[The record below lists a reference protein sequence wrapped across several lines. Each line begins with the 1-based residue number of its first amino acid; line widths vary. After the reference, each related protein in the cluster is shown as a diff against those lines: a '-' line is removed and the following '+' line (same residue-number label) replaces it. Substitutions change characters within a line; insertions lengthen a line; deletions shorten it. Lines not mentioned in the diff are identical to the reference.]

1 MRGVREESGQAG
13 YNTGVV
19 IDVRLRPAD
28 PLRIEVPATADRLA
42 QIRHRLLDWMAPIG
56 VPDPVVADIV
66 LAVNE
71 AATNCVEHAYRDCDD
86 GVIVIDATVE
96 DERIIVCVSDHGAWR
111 TPSAEPTTR
120 GRGLPI
126 IRAVGDGVDVAGSAS
141 GTTVRIDFEV
151 TDGRHDWGSRT
162 T

>member
-1 MRGVREESGQAG
+1 M
-13 YNTGVV
+13 V

-42 QIRHRLLDWMAPIG
+42 QIRRDLLGWMAPVG
-56 VPDPVVADIV
+56 VPDVVGADIV

-71 AATNCVEHAYRDCDD
+71 AATNCVEHAYRDCSD
-86 GVIVIDATVE
+86 GVMVVEASVE
-96 DERIIVCVSDHGAWR
+96 DGRIVVCISDHGQWR
-111 TPSAEPTTR
+111 TPSTEPTTR

-126 IRAVGDGVDVAGSAS
+126 IRAVGDGVEVRRSTS
-141 GTTVRIDFEV
+141 GTTVRIDFDMSDTGDRGQEL
-151 TDGRHDWGSRT
+151 GSRT

>member
-1 MRGVREESGQAG
+1 MNRALLGTT
-13 YNTGVV
+13 TGVV

-42 QIRHRLLDWMAPIG
+42 QIRRQLLGWMEPIG
-56 VPDPVVADIV
+56 VPHAVVADIV

-71 AATNCVEHAYRDCDD
+71 AATNCVEHAYRDSAE
-86 GVIVIDATVE
+86 GVMVIEATVE
-96 DERIIVCVSDHGAWR
+96 DDRIVVCVSDHGEWR
-111 TPSAEPTTR
+111 TPSTEPTTR

-126 IRAVGDGVDVAGSAS
+126 IRAVGDGVEVRKSTS
-141 GTTVRIDFEV
+141 GTTVRIGFDV
-151 TDGRHDWGSRT
+151 TDAEHGGQELGSRT

>member
-1 MRGVREESGQAG
+1 M
-13 YNTGVV
+13 V

-42 QIRHRLLDWMAPIG
+42 QIRRSLVGWMEPIG
-56 VPDPVVADIV
+56 VPDDVSADIV

-71 AATNCVEHAYRDCDD
+71 AATNCVEHAYQDSPE
-86 GVIVIDATVE
+86 GEMVVEATVE
-96 DERIIVCVSDHGAWR
+96 DARIVVCVSDHGQWR
-111 TPSAEPTTR
+111 TPSTEPTTR

-126 IRAVGDGVDVAGSAS
+126 IRAVGNGVEVMKSTS
-141 GTTVRIDFEV
+141 GTTVRIDFDV
-151 TDGRHDWGSRT
+151 TDDERGGQELGSRT

>member
-1 MRGVREESGQAG
+1 M
-13 YNTGVV
+13 V

-42 QIRHRLLDWMAPIG
+42 QIRRSLVGWMEPIG
-56 VPDPVVADIV
+56 VPDDVGADIV

-71 AATNCVEHAYRDCDD
+71 AATNCVEHAYQNCPD
-86 GVIVIDATVE
+86 GVMVVEATVK
-96 DERIIVCVSDHGAWR
+96 DGRIVVCISDQGQWR
-111 TPSAEPTTR
+111 TPSTEPTTR

-126 IRAVGDGVDVAGSAS
+126 IRAVGDGVEVRRSTS
-141 GTTVRIDFEV
+141 GTTVRIDFDVNAGDRGQEL
-151 TDGRHDWGSRT
+151 GSRT